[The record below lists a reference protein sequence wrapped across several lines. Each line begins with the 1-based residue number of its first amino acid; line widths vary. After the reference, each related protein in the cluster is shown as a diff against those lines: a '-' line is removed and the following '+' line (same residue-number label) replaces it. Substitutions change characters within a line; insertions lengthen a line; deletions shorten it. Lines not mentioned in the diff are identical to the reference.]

1 VPQQAAE
8 RRGLELVSQGNPL
21 EGIPLLA
28 HAAAERPNDPFA
40 LYNLAAAHATAGHW
54 PQALEWLE
62 RALDVD
68 PAHPPSNAI
77 YARVL
82 TAAGH
87 ESRAVELY
95 QRLTVVEPS
104 APNWRRLA
112 AAQLLIGDLPAALH
126 AQRRALEL
134 GPPDADQLATHL
146 FTLLQ
151 DPAQTHESLMAVHR
165 TYFPDPEPREFP
177 NDRNPDRPL
186 KIGVLSSEWEGGT
199 AAYFLAPILQL
210 EGLHKYDVKKLT
222 DKSDADLAAQIRA
235 DEIDVMLDISGL
247 LPGNRFAVIASRVAP
262 VQIQYPRYPAA
273 TGLAAIDYRITDPWA
288 DPGPSKDEHL
298 LHLPNGYL
306 AYAPPPAS
314 PAIPTRTGP
323 IKFGFFPG
331 PVRLNEEVLAAIA
344 KILQALPEATLLV
357 HYLVPDFDRP
367 DTLARRRIEDQFA
380 ANGIEPTRLE
390 FAGPRPFQE
399 HLELVAS
406 VDIALDSFPYN
417 GQTNT
422 CECLWMGV
430 PVLTKSGNRFATRV
444 SASILHRVGLE
455 DWIATSTDDY
465 MNRALTKAK
474 DPQALRILRHTL
486 RPRLASSSL
495 TNTPQV
501 AKELQSSLRQAWRQW
516 CGTIATRP

>member
-1 VPQQAAE
+1 MPQHPAE

-28 HAAAERPNDPFA
+28 RAAVERPQDPFA
-40 LYNLAAAHATAGHW
+40 LYNLAAAHATAGQW
-54 PQALEWLE
+54 SQALEWLE
-62 RALDVD
+62 RALEVD
-68 PAHPPSNAI
+68 PSHPPSNAI
-77 YARVL
+77 YVRVL
-82 TAAGH
+82 MAAGH
-87 ESRAVELY
+87 ESRAVEHL
-95 QRLTVVEPS
+95 QSLTAVAPS
-104 APNWRRLA
+104 APTWRLLA
-112 AAQLLIGDLPAALH
+112 AALLLIGDLPAALH
-126 AQRRALEL
+126 AQRQALA
-134 GPPDADQLATHL
+134 GGTPDADQLATHL

-151 DPAQTHESLMAVHR
+151 DPAQTHQSLIEIHR
-165 TYFPDPEPREFP
+165 HYFPDPPPRTFS
-177 NDRNPDRPL
+177 NDRNPDRPI

-210 EGLHKYDVKKLT
+210 PGLHKYDAKKL
-222 DKSDADLAAQIRA
+222 KGISDADLAAQIRA

-247 LPGNRFAVIASRVAP
+247 LPSNRFPVIASRVAP

-288 DPGPSKDEHL
+288 DPNPAADENL

-306 AYAPPPAS
+306 AYTPPPTS

-323 IKFGFFPG
+323 IRFGFFPG
-331 PVRLNEEVLAAIA
+331 PVRLNEEVLTAIA
-344 KILQALPEATLLV
+344 KILQAIPEATLLV

-367 DTLARRRIEDQFA
+367 ETLARRRIEDQFKA
-380 ANGIEPTRLE
+380 QGIEPDRLE

-430 PVLTKSGNRFATRV
+430 PVLTKSGDRFATRV
-444 SASILHRVGLE
+444 SAAILHRVGLE
-455 DWIATSTDDY
+455 DWIATSTGDY
-465 MNRALTKAK
+465 ITRAITKAANPK
-474 DPQALRILRHTL
+474 ALRTLRHTL

-495 TNTPQV
+495 TNTAQV
-501 AKELQSSLRQAWRQW
+501 TNELNSAFRQAWRQW
-516 CGTIATRP
+516 CGTPTERP